1 MTQSYETVKT
11 VTDAASIVTVIGTL
25 AEVLPAMAAIF
36 TIVWTLIR
44 IYETRTVQKLLGKS
58 KLPPEIKDVKCNNI
72 VLTAQICY
80 NKMAKHT
87 YRVY

>member
-11 VTDAASIVTVIGTL
+11 VTDAASIITVVGTL

-58 KLPPEIKDVKCNNI
+58 KLPPEIKD
-72 VLTAQICY
+72 
-80 NKMAKHT
+80 
-87 YRVY
+87 

>member
-11 VTDAASIVTVIGTL
+11 VTDAASIITVIGTL

-58 KLPPEIKDVKCNNI
+58 KLPPEIKD
-72 VLTAQICY
+72 
-80 NKMAKHT
+80 
-87 YRVY
+87 

>member
-58 KLPPEIKDVKCNNI
+58 KLPPEIKD
-72 VLTAQICY
+72 
-80 NKMAKHT
+80 
-87 YRVY
+87 

>member
-58 KLPPEIKDVKCNNI
+58 TPPPEIKD
-72 VLTAQICY
+72 
-80 NKMAKHT
+80 
-87 YRVY
+87 

>member
-58 KLPPEIKDVKCNNI
+58 TPRPEIKD
-72 VLTAQICY
+72 
-80 NKMAKHT
+80 
-87 YRVY
+87 